1 MSYSINLGEW
11 NSVFAVPCSVV
22 DKYIKLAGSVQL
34 KVLLWELRH
43 AGENFTEQNISNDLC
58 IDKAD
63 VSDAMLYWK
72 ETGLFTENDGE
83 FISVN
88 STDEMQ
94 DSNSLKENKFVS
106 SSNSDTFT
114 SNIKDAEKAKPT
126 EPINKHKIL
135 SRPHKP
141 DNAFVAKRIQES
153 TEIAC
158 LMQEAEQI
166 LGRLISNGDSATLLM
181 IHDDF
186 GLPADVIIMLLQY
199 VVSIGKANTRYIEK
213 VAMNW
218 ADEEIVTHD
227 KAEEKL
233 RQLDENRK
241 AWRTVEQ
248 AVGIVHRSPTTKEQ
262 NFANIWVN
270 EWHFDIALIH
280 EAYERGV
287 DNTGKF
293 APSYMNKILERWAKQ
308 GISTL
313 EQAQKD
319 KEDRIAS
326 HKSKSTKKTTYDI
339 GLYENSDVFDSFNR
353 R

>member
-22 DKYIKLAGSVQL
+22 DKHIKLAGSVQL

-43 AGENFTEQNISNDLC
+43 AGESFEPQDIANVLC

-63 VSDAMLYWK
+63 VNDAMLYWQ
-72 ETGLFTENDGE
+72 ETGLFTAKDSELVPGKE
-83 FISVN
+83 APLESKVPAPEVKQKPALEIKPEVN
-88 STDEMQ
+88 Q
-94 DSNSLKENKFVS
+94 
-106 SSNSDTFT
+106 
-114 SNIKDAEKAKPT
+114 
-126 EPINKHKIL
+126 HKIL
-135 SRPHKP
+135 SRPQKA
-141 DNAFVAKRIQES
+141 DNAFVAKRMCES

-186 GLPADVIIMLLQY
+186 GLPADVITMLLQY
-199 VVSIGKANTRYIEK
+199 VVSIGKANMRYIEK

-218 ADEEIVTHD
+218 ADEEITTHE

-233 RQLDENRK
+233 RRLDESQK
-241 AWRTVEQ
+241 AWRVVEQ
-248 AVGIVHRSPTTKEQ
+248 ALGIVHRAPSTKEQ
-262 NFANIWVN
+262 TLAAVWIT
-270 EWHFDIALIH
+270 EWHFSSALIH
-280 EAYERGV
+280 EAYERSV

-293 APSYMNKILERWAKQ
+293 SVGYMNKILERWYKE
-308 GISTL
+308 GIATL

-319 KEDRIAS
+319 KENRAAARKSDKPTKPTFDIAE
-326 HKSKSTKKTTYDI
+326 
-339 GLYENSDVFDSFNR
+339 YERSNVFDNFDWK
-353 R
+353 

>member
-1 MSYSINLGEW
+1 MSYSINLGDW

-22 DKYIKLAGSVQL
+22 DQHIKLAGSVQL

-43 AGENFTEQNISNDLC
+43 AGDPFEATDIAKALC

-63 VSDAMLYWK
+63 VADAMLYWQQ
-72 ETGLFTENDGE
+72 TGLFCEKDKELTPPGRTET
-83 FISVN
+83 VP
-88 STDEMQ
+88 
-94 DSNSLKENKFVS
+94 ENKEAVPME
-106 SSNSDTFT
+106 
-114 SNIKDAEKAKPT
+114 KGPEHEPEKPGPAPAEKPRR
-126 EPINKHKIL
+126 L
-135 SRPHKP
+135 FFRPQKP
-141 DNAFVAKRIQES
+141 DNAFVAKRIGES

-166 LGRLISNGDSATLLM
+166 LGRLISNGDSAMLLM
-181 IHDDF
+181 LHDDF

-218 ADEEIVTHD
+218 ADEEIFTHE

-233 RQLDENRK
+233 RRLDESQK
-241 AWRTVEQ
+241 AWRVVEQ
-248 AVGIVHRSPTTKEQ
+248 AAGIPHRAPSTKEQ
-262 NFANIWVN
+262 AFASVWVAQ
-270 EWHFDIALIH
+270 WKFTLPLIH
-280 EAYERGV
+280 EAYERSV

-293 APSYMNKILERWAKQ
+293 TISYMNKILERWNRE

-319 KEDRIAS
+319 KEERAAAR
-326 HKSKSTKKTTYDI
+326 KSANPQKTSYDI
-339 GLYENSDVFDSFNR
+339 EEYERSSVFDNFDR
-353 R
+353 K